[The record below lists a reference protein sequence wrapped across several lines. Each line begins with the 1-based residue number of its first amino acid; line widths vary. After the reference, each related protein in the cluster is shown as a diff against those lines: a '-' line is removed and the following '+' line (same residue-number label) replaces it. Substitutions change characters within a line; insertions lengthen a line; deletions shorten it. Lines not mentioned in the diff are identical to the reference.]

1 MKSAGD
7 KRAEI
12 AKIRQEL
19 EYRFTYDKPKQ
30 ANFNGSKIIATD
42 DLQKKLFSLIY
53 MLSKS

>member
-7 KRAEI
+7 IRAEI